1 MPSGEDGVAVGG
13 VSRGGPCFILLCV
26 FSPFSDAALYSFEL
40 LSSPGIS
47 PERRGTGLLLGPGS
61 LAPGGV
67 QGEGEGR
74 TNRKREVEDLTLA
87 GQCLAEIHALGDQGG
102 VSFNHCSHFG
112 LTS

>member
-1 MPSGEDGVAVGG
+1 MLLLFRRRQQCTCGG
-13 VSRGGPCFILLCV
+13 WRALL
-26 FSPFSDAALYSFEL
+26 LLGLEL

-74 TNRKREVEDLTLA
+74 TVGSKKPNGKKLT
-87 GQCLAEIHALGDQGG
+87 ERGG
-102 VSFNHCSHFG
+102 TPP
-112 LTS
+112 LTDFFRDWGF